1 MEEVLFLFI
10 ALKESAAIL
19 RGENVYLNGKWVFTL
34 TCISKRCVVHDQSR
48 ICGGKV
54 KKIHKNISEMANTFP
69 PIVSAGC
76 FQIVQK
82 LTTKPCHFQKLR
94 CCVFNTVHQRSKDSI
109 RVANVDR
116 TISSTNRD
124 IFVIEIWTWLFK
136 TALRRI
142 DIRPLQRSI
151 TRGK

>member
-54 KKIHKNISEMANTFP
+54 KKKYIKIFLKWPTHFHQLSLLAAFKLCKNWQRNRATFRNYAVAYLTPFINVQKTRSEWRMLIALFRA
-69 PIVSAGC
+69 PIVIFSLSNSEHG
-76 FQIVQK
+76 F
-82 LTTKPCHFQKLR
+82 
-94 CCVFNTVHQRSKDSI
+94 SKQ
-109 RVANVDR
+109 
-116 TISSTNRD
+116 
-124 IFVIEIWTWLFK
+124 
-136 TALRRI
+136 
-142 DIRPLQRSI
+142 P
-151 TRGK
+151 